1 MMHWI
6 ESHTTPTIV
15 LLAFGLS
22 YALAAIIFA
31 ATVVVSRRRIAAHV
45 KATSPVM
52 LTPLSVIAGLLIAF
66 LASHVWSNL
75 DHANASVA
83 QEASAIRQFM
93 ILADTFP
100 GDVRTSLSNAVK
112 DYLHFVEADDWPAMK
127 ERRASLKRLPPGL
140 TDAMRLLLSFVP
152 AQPGQ
157 QLAQQRAVA
166 ALERALEARGDRI
179 ILSQTAIAPI
189 QWIVIVMLAALVLLT
204 VAMVHIDRLVTTAI
218 NLFVYSTAV
227 AACLALLIVYD
238 GPFAA
243 GGSSVEP
250 TALRDI
256 SVN

>member
-31 ATVVVSRRRIAAHV
+31 ATVAVSRRRIAAHV

-66 LASHVWSNL
+66 LASRVWSNL
-75 DHANASVA
+75 DHANTSVA

-93 ILADTFP
+93 MLADTFP

-157 QLAQQRAVA
+157 QLAQQRAVV
-166 ALERALEARGDRI
+166 ALERALEARQDRI
-179 ILSQTAIAPI
+179 ILSQTEIAPI

-204 VAMVHIDRLVTTAI
+204 VAMVHVDRLVTTAI

-256 SVN
+256 SLN